1 MTDVPVGDGVNV
13 SITAEGYQ
21 DYTGTVDV
29 AEDTDAL
36 TFKLTEE
43 PKTVDIAVTVLNVAD
58 DSPVEGAIV
67 TIGDVTGSG
76 TGSAG
81 GCTLSGVTVAD
92 NVAVIITCEGYTE
105 YSSTVDIAE
114 DTDALT
120 FKLTAS

>member
-1 MTDVPVGDGVNV
+1 MIDVPVGNGVNV

-21 DYTGTVDV
+21 EYTGTADV
-29 AEDTDAL
+29 TEETDAL
-36 TFKLTEE
+36 TFKLTAE

-81 GCTLSGVTVAD
+81 GCTLTGVTVAD
-92 NVAVIITCEGYTE
+92 NVAVTVTCDGYTE

-114 DTDALT
+114 DTNALT